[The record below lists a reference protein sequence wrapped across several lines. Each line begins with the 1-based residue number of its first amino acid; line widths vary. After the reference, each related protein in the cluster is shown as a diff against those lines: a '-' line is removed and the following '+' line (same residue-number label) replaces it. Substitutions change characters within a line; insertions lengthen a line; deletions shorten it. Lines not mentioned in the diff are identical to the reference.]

1 MNIKIPLL
9 LQIPVTMFVVVNLGV
24 IKLIVKFFSNSIQ
37 QHIFITLLTLEL
49 LQFDGNLSSYQ

>member
-1 MNIKIPLL
+1 MNIKIPLH
-9 LQIPVTMFVVVNLGV
+9 LQIHVTMFVVVNLGV
-24 IKLIVKFFSNSIQ
+24 IKLIVKFFSSSIP